1 MIQRGARASQQ
12 NGFKAMDFKKKQETI
27 CKDFDKL
34 GMKEANEEIRAL
46 YEAID
51 YGNHLPHNRRTL
63 VTGRDPPPTLSL
75 R

>member
-34 GMKEANEEIRAL
+34 GMNDAIANSEL
-46 YEAID
+46 
-51 YGNHLPHNRRTL
+51 LPA
-63 VTGRDPPPTLSL
+63 
-75 R
+75 